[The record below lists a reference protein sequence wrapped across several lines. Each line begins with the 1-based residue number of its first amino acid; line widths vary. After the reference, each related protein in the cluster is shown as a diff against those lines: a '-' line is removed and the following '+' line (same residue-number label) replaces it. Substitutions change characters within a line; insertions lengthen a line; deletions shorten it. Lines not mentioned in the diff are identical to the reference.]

1 MRKLLLIATGL
12 ITASTLTLNAQSAAP
27 NDDGN
32 TGHGGGPKK
41 NALKSSPYDVTHG
54 GGPKRMAVDGG
65 DGNTG
70 HGGGPKR
77 SAFNSSAPIDHQGGP
92 KRSTLSPEQKQIRK
106 EIRLKYDLNQDGWLD
121 QAERAKISAEDKA
134 ILKELRQRNAGK

>member
-12 ITASTLTLNAQSAAP
+12 IAASTLTLKAQSAAP

-32 TGHGGGPKK
+32 TGHSGGPKK
-41 NALKSSPYDVTHG
+41 IATGTDAGVGHG
-54 GGPKRMAVDGG
+54 GGPKRMAVDGE
-65 DGNTG
+65 GNTG

-77 SAFNSSAPIDHQGGP
+77 VPL
-92 KRSTLSPEQKQIRK
+92 TPEQKQLRK
-106 EIRLKYDLNQDGWLD
+106 EIRLKHDLNQDGWLD
-121 QAERAKISAEDKA
+121 PAERAKISAEDKA